1 MVPKPKDMGDLSEE
15 KLLQC
20 VVLADFR
27 QDYGSTISQD
37 IPKVL
42 TPLVN
47 APLLD
52 YSLDWLER
60 SGIDEVIVYCR
71 AQPHSDMIRQHC
83 KGFTTRRA
91 ERGMNVVVVA
101 SEDCHSMGDAM
112 RDLYEKSLLK
122 DDFILIYGD
131 TVANIDLQALMTKH
145 RERRSADKKFIMT
158 LLYMNKTGE
167 YIGDDESTATLIAN
181 AATGKVLH
189 HVRRSSSKSKL
200 PIPAELLKNCSQLR
214 VFPAVSDPGIAV
226 CSEVV
231 PSLFLDNFDY
241 GTRDSLI
248 RGVIE
253 QEELLDYAIA
263 CEVLD
268 SGYATR
274 ATSLPLYEKVSN
286 EVIRRQA
293 HPLVPEVSLTSHRIR
308 YLYDDFTNNYC
319 EASAKFHK
327 GSGGRDVVIGAGS
340 EVSLTAQLDRTVI
353 GDHCTIQD
361 NVKISSSFIMNNVNI
376 KKGCVLDQCYLGDN
390 VKLEEN
396 VVLLPGCVLGAN
408 VILGP
413 NITVPAATCLSSMPP
428 VDEFEEENTTQ
439 EPDPKICGSQGHAF
453 VVTEEDEDEDLR
465 KIIWGKEKVEETSS
479 EEELSDEEDMDEVM
493 GEDAHMRDEDEQ
505 REYEFRREIRESV
518 TNALSSGS
526 AAENV
531 VLEINA
537 SRHAYNMSMEE
548 VLTTVTQVILRAGED
563 MDPEKYDTEGLWA
576 LTKKSLSKFPDV
588 FKNYV
593 RKPRD
598 QITVL
603 NAIEALMSEHKEYLP
618 LAQKIF
624 YELNQVHDVLDNEVI
639 IYWYKKEGN
648 STPVSTTMK
657 NLIQKF
663 INWLE
668 DDDDEDEESED
679 DA

>member
-1 MVPKPKDMGDLSEE
+1 MAPKPKEIGELSEE

-37 IPKVL
+37 LPKVL
-42 TPLVN
+42 VPLVN
-47 APLLD
+47 TPLLD

-71 AQPHSDMIRQHC
+71 AQPHADLIRQHC
-83 KGFTTRRA
+83 KGFTARRA
-91 ERGMNVVVVA
+91 ERGMNVIVVA

-112 RDLYEKSLLK
+112 RDLYAKSLLK
-122 DDFILIYGD
+122 DDFFLIHGD
-131 TVANIDLQALMTKH
+131 TIANIDLQALMAKH
-145 RERRSADKKFIMT
+145 KERRSIDKKFIMT

-167 YIGDDESTATLIAN
+167 HIGDDESTATLIAN
-181 AATGKVLH
+181 ATTGKVLH

-200 PIPAELLKNCSQLR
+200 SIPAELLKTCSQLR
-214 VFPAVSDPGIAV
+214 VLPAVSDPGIAV

-231 PSLFLDNFDY
+231 PSLFSDNFDY

-263 CEVLD
+263 CEVLE

-274 ATSLPLYEKVSN
+274 ATSLPLYETVSS

-293 HPLVPEVSLTSHRIR
+293 YPLVPEVSLTSHRIR
-308 YLYDDFTNNYC
+308 YLYDDFTNNYW

-327 GSGGRDVVIGAGS
+327 GNGGRDVVVGAGS
-340 EVSLTAQLDRTVI
+340 EVSLSAQLKRTVI
-353 GDHCTIQD
+353 GDHCTVQD
-361 NVKISSSFIMNNVNI
+361 NVKITSSFIMNNVCI

-396 VVLLPGCVLGAN
+396 VVLSPGCVLGAN
-408 VILGP
+408 VVLGP
-413 NITVPAATCLSSMPP
+413 NITIPAVTCLSAVPP

-453 VVTEEDEDEDLR
+453 VVTEDDDDDELR
-465 KIIWGKEKVEETSS
+465 KLVWGREKIEEISS
-479 EEELSDEEDMDEVM
+479 EEELSDEEDMDQVM

-548 VLTTVTQVILRAGED
+548 VLATVTQAILRAGEEKE
-563 MDPEKYDTEGLWA
+563 PEKYDSEGLWT
-576 LTKKSLSKFPDV
+576 LTKRSLSKFTDV

-603 NAIEALMSEHKEYLP
+603 NAIEALMNEHRGYLP

-639 IYWYKKEGN
+639 IFWYKKESS
-648 STPVSTTMK
+648 STPVSTTIK
-657 NLIQKF
+657 SLIQKF
-663 INWLE
+663 IDWLE
-668 DDDDEDEESED
+668 DDEDEESEED
-679 DA
+679 S